1 MNISLLLVQ
10 LKQVALRIFPMNVRA
25 KLSGVNVGNSNQFAC
40 EFWIAA
46 EPFLITVGNHCQ
58 ITKNVRFFTHGGANV
73 VRDMDP
79 SFDCFGKVTV
89 GNNVYIG
96 NNTLVM
102 PGVTI
107 GDNVLIA
114 AGSVV
119 TKSVPN
125 DVVIGGN
132 PARIICSR
140 MEYYQR
146 NKAYNVQSC
155 SLSFK
160 AKRKLLKEMSDD
172 KFISKGYMK

>member
-1 MNISLLLVQ
+1 MTI
-10 LKQVALRIFPMNVRA
+10 
-25 KLSGVNVGNSNQFAC
+25 
-40 EFWIAA
+40 
-46 EPFLITVGNHCQ
+46 
-58 ITKNVRFFTHGGANV
+58 
-73 VRDMDP
+73 
-79 SFDCFGKVTV
+79 

-102 PGVTI
+102 SGVTI
-107 GDNVLIA
+107 GDNVLVA

-125 DVVIGGN
+125 DVVVGGN

-172 KFISKGYMK
+172 KFISKGYIK